1 MNDED
6 DKDDDETD
14 NVFEEDIVDVSDNEI
29 LYDED
34 RNITGEE
41 DIEGGLKEM
50 MKYHMNKLLTKLNI
64 FATLASTKIKDE
76 EEEEEEETRDAIDET
91 S

>member
-6 DKDDDETD
+6 DEDDDETD
-14 NVFEEDIVDVSDNEI
+14 DAFEEDIVDVSDNEI

-41 DIEGGLKEM
+41 DIGGGLKEI
-50 MKYHMNKLLTKLNI
+50 MKYHMSKLREKLNI

-76 EEEEEEETRDAIDET
+76 EEEETRGAIDET